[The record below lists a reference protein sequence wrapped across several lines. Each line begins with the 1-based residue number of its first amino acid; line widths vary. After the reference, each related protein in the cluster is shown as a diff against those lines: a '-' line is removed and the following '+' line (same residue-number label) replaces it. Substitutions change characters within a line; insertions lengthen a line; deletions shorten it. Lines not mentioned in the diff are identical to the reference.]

1 MTDKARLVQ
10 SIITALEAE
19 LTLITQAAQSA
30 REEAIDEESR
40 PENQYDMH
48 SQEAAYLAEGQAR
61 LAAEIRDHLDH
72 YRALDPATLVVR
84 QPIALGALI
93 TLSPATGPSRRYFL
107 GPRAGGLE
115 VPDGDGSV
123 LQHRPSV
130 ANSSEKRSA
139 IKSSSPGRVPPL
151 ACELPALSSGD
162 ACRPPRARLLLAGCG
177 SCCFFSSP
185 SR

>member
-1 MTDKARLVQ
+1 
-10 SIITALEAE
+10 
-19 LTLITQAAQSA
+19 
-30 REEAIDEESR
+30 
-40 PENQYDMH
+40 MH

-123 LQHRPSV
+123 LLITPASPLGRQLLGKKVGDQIELPG
-130 ANSSEKRSA
+130 
-139 IKSSSPGRVPPL
+139 KSSATRLRIARV
-151 ACELPALSSGD
+151 E
-162 ACRPPRARLLLAGCG
+162 
-177 SCCFFSSP
+177 
-185 SR
+185 

>member
-72 YRALDPATLVVR
+72 YRALDPAALVVR

-123 LQHRPSV
+123 LLITPASPLGRQLLGKKVGDQIELPG
-130 ANSSEKRSA
+130 
-139 IKSSSPGRVPPL
+139 KSSATRLRIARV
-151 ACELPALSSGD
+151 E
-162 ACRPPRARLLLAGCG
+162 
-177 SCCFFSSP
+177 
-185 SR
+185 

>member
-93 TLSPATGPSRRYFL
+93 TLRPATGPSRRYFL

-123 LQHRPSV
+123 LLITP
-130 ANSSEKRSA
+130 A
-139 IKSSSPGRVPPL
+139 SPLGRQLLGKKVGEQI
-151 ACELPALSSGD
+151 ELPGKNSATRLQI
-162 ACRPPRARLLLAGCG
+162 ARVD
-177 SCCFFSSP
+177 
-185 SR
+185 

>member
-123 LQHRPSV
+123 LLITPASPLGRQLLGKKVGDQVELPG
-130 ANSSEKRSA
+130 
-139 IKSSSPGRVPPL
+139 KSSATSLRIARV
-151 ACELPALSSGD
+151 E
-162 ACRPPRARLLLAGCG
+162 
-177 SCCFFSSP
+177 
-185 SR
+185 

>member
-10 SIITALEAE
+10 SITKALEAE

-72 YRALDPATLVVR
+72 YRALDPAALVVR

-115 VPDGDGSV
+115 VPDGDGSILLITPASPLGRQLLGKKV
-123 LQHRPSV
+123 GDQIELPG
-130 ANSSEKRSA
+130 
-139 IKSSSPGRVPPL
+139 KSSATRLRIARV
-151 ACELPALSSGD
+151 E
-162 ACRPPRARLLLAGCG
+162 
-177 SCCFFSSP
+177 
-185 SR
+185 

>member
-72 YRALDPATLVVR
+72 YRALDPAALVVR

-93 TLSPATGPSRRYFL
+93 TLSPTTGPSRRYFL

-123 LQHRPSV
+123 LLITPASPLGRQLLGKKVGDQIELPG
-130 ANSSEKRSA
+130 
-139 IKSSSPGRVPPL
+139 KSSATRLRIARV
-151 ACELPALSSGD
+151 E
-162 ACRPPRARLLLAGCG
+162 
-177 SCCFFSSP
+177 
-185 SR
+185 